1 MRGTRAGIALLI
13 AVALTGYAACGVYG
27 VEADESAVE
36 IVLGR
41 VAARDVLPGIHW
53 SPPPPFGHVIVEK
66 TATSFVMPV
75 GYQFIERAGEA
86 PVSDLWLTSDTNV
99 VTLRLNIQYS
109 LRSLADFALAHEEP
123 RQLLRRAGERAT
135 TAFLASEPVDALL
148 TSERQRLA
156 KAVRDRMQVLLAD
169 EGVGIDVHSVNIEEL
184 GPPFDGGVRA
194 SFQDVQNASA
204 DRERLIHEAH
214 AYAAQTR
221 AAAEGDSQAERDR
234 AATDRHARIARA
246 RGESDRF
253 SALAREHAL
262 APGLT
267 EQRIY
272 LETVD
277 RLLQSAKLF
286 VVEPGRDGKVN
297 LRVVE

>member
-1 MRGTRAGIALLI
+1 MATRRNGIAALFAV
-13 AVALTGYAACGVYG
+13 AVALYAAWGIYG

-41 VAARDVLPGIHW
+41 VTARDVLPGIHW
-53 SPPPPFGHVIVEK
+53 SPPPPFGNVIVEK
-66 TATSFVMPV
+66 TATSFVMPI
-75 GYQFIERAGEA
+75 GYQFIERLGEM

-99 VTLRLNIQYS
+99 VTLRLNVQYS
-109 LRSLADFALAHEEP
+109 LGSLADFALAHEQP
-123 RQLLRRAGERAT
+123 RQLLRRTGERAT
-135 TAFLASEPVDALL
+135 TGYLASQPVDALL

-156 KAVRDRMQVLLAD
+156 VAVRDRMQALLAT
-169 EGVGIDVHSVNIEEL
+169 EGVGIDVQSVNIEEL
-184 GPPFDGGVRA
+184 GPPLDGGVRGA
-194 SFQDVQNASA
+194 FQDVQNASA

-221 AAAEGDSQAERDR
+221 AAAEGDSQAENDR
-234 AATDRHARIARA
+234 AATDRHARVARA

-253 SALAREHAL
+253 TALAREHAQ

-272 LETVD
+272 LETID
-277 RLLQSAKLF
+277 RLLQNAKLY
-286 VVEPGRDGKVN
+286 VVEPGREGKVN
-297 LRVVE
+297 LRVVD